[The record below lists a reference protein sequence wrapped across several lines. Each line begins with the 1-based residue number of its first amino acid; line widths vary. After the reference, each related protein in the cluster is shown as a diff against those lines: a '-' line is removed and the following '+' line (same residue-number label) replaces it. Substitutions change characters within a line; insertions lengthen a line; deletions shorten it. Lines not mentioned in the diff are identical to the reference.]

1 MTRSYAIITHHERDH
16 TSLTGKWNWAL
27 RLFKSFLFN
36 LIVRDPCTSPPTL
49 SFFVQTLFDDKNNDE
64 RLRGKYNYKNVK
76 RWGRKVPGKDI
87 FNLKYIICPVNEG
100 NVHWVSAVIFMEEK
114 KIQWFDSMGGTD
126 MYRLNG
132 LLRYLKDE
140 WNAKKKGQGEFNED
154 EWELVRC
161 TADTPRQANGYD
173 CGVFTCMICDFI
185 SKDQPL
191 LFNQNHINQCRDR
204 IALSIMK
211 NCAIE

>member
-1 MTRSYAIITHHERDH
+1 MIKTMTKGYGESTITR
-16 TSLTGKWNWAL
+16 TSSGGVVRFPAKV
-27 RLFKSFLFN
+27 RHPGYKKSDYCTR
-36 LIVRDPCTSPPTL
+36 IVL
-49 SFFVQTLFDDKNNDE
+49 KHA
-64 RLRGKYNYKNVK
+64 
-76 RWGRKVPGKDI
+76 KDI

-114 KIQWFDSMGGTD
+114 KLQWFDSMGGTD

-161 TADTPRQANGYD
+161 TADTPRQSNGYD

-191 LFNQNHINQCRDR
+191 LFNQSHIHQCRDR